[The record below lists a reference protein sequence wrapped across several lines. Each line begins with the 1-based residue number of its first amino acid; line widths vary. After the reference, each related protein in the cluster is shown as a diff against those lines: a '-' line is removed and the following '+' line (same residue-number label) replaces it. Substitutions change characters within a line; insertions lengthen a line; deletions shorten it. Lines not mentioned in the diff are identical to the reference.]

1 MNNALSLHVAILG
14 SYLVLCLPFLKD
26 WMQSLRVV
34 HYIWLKMLYLVNRD
48 LLIVFNCHEFQFI
61 HDADAM

>member
-26 WMQSLRVV
+26 WMQSLRGGAL
-34 HYIWLKMLYLVNRD
+34 HLVENA
-48 LLIVFNCHEFQFI
+48 VFSKS
-61 HDADAM
+61 